1 MSNSTVAVFADNST
15 ALAYLRK
22 RGGTRSLL
30 LNSIAQRI
38 LRWAESIDLIL
49 VPQFIQGKNNVLAD
63 SLSRPNQIQ
72 GSEWTLKWE
81 VFQELNRKWPV
92 MIDLF
97 ATLLNHRCSL
107 YFLPFRDRYGR
118 SSSELGQVSG
128 VCLSTL
134 VNDTARS
141 EEAPVILWGPHDSCC
156 SLLAPETVVSGP
168 SGTSGRRSSRSTSL
182 PRSSKSTAVP
192 LSSSRDRQAVPSC
205 LETIQRF
212 A

>member
-1 MSNSTVAVFADNST
+1 MEFGLHEFQHLVSNSTVAVFADNST

-22 RGGTRSLL
+22 QGGTRSLL

-107 YFLPFRDRYGR
+107 YFLPFRDRFIEVGVGVKVIPYLDLLFLRWLTFTMVTSHQKALVISNHGLPVYAV
-118 SSSELGQVSG
+118 SSF
-128 VCLSTL
+128 
-134 VNDTARS
+134 
-141 EEAPVILWGPHDSCC
+141 
-156 SLLAPETVVSGP
+156 LL
-168 SGTSGRRSSRSTSL
+168 
-182 PRSSKSTAVP
+182 
-192 LSSSRDRQAVPSC
+192 
-205 LETIQRF
+205 
-212 A
+212 